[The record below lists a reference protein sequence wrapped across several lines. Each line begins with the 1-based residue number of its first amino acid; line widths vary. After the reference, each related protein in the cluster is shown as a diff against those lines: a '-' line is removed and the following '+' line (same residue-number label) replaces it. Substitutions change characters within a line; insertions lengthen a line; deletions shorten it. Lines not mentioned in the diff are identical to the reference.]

1 MHARTHRAG
10 VAAAAL
16 LAGAVTAGAAD
27 MTSSSAAAAAN
38 PLLAPW
44 SGPYAGVPPFDKV
57 RPEHLGPALE
67 AAMAENLAEVDR
79 IANDPAAP
87 TFENTIAAMERT
99 GRTLDRASTVYGIF
113 VSNLNDDA
121 VQAVEREMAPKLAAF
136 SDKIT
141 QNAKLFSRIA
151 AVYETRETAGLTPE
165 QQRLTWLYYTNFV
178 RAGAKLDPA
187 AKEKLSGINQRLAT
201 LYTKFSQNVLADED
215 EQMLRARRRGRPR
228 RPAGVGARRRGHR
241 RGARDQKGK
250 WAIAEH
256 ALEHRAVPHLFRPP
270 RSARE
275 GVAHVRQP
283 RRQRRRD
290 TTTTRSS
297 PRSSQLRAERAKLLG
312 YPTHAHW
319 RLENTMAKTP
329 ERAMELMEAV
339 WTPAVARVREEV
351 ADMQAVADQE
361 KARHQ
366 DRALGLPL
374 LRREGAQ
381 GEVRPRRER
390 GQALP
395 AAREAARR
403 HVLGGRRSCS
413 ASRSSRSSGT
423 CPSSIPTCA
432 SGKSTIRPAST
443 SGSGTSI
450 PTRARA
456 SAPARG

>member
-1 MHARTHRAG
+1 MHARTYRAG

-27 MTSSSAAAAAN
+27 MTSGSAAAAAN

-44 SGPYAGVPPFDKV
+44 SGPYAGVPPFDKA

-67 AAMAENLAEVDR
+67 ASMAENLAEVDR

-99 GRTLDRASTVYGIF
+99 GRTLDRVEHRVRHLRLEPERRRRAGGRARDVAEARGIQRQ
-113 VSNLNDDA
+113 DHA
-121 VQAVEREMAPKLAAF
+121 EREA
-136 SDKIT
+136 
-141 QNAKLFSRIA
+141 
-151 AVYETRETAGLTPE
+151 
-165 QQRLTWLYYTNFV
+165 
-178 RAGAKLDPA
+178 
-187 AKEKLSGINQRLAT
+187 
-201 LYTKFSQNVLADED
+201 VLA
-215 EQMLRARRRGRPR
+215 
-228 RPAGVGARRRGHR
+228 HR
-241 RGARDQKGK
+241 RGLRDARDRGAHARSRSGSPGSTTRTSPAPARSSIRRRRKSCRASTSGSRRSTRISARTCSPTRASRCCCSTTRRRSPACRRRRAPPRPTAAESRGQKGK
-250 WAIAEH
+250 WAVAQH
-256 ALEHRAVPHLFRPP
+256 AFEHRAVPHLFRPP

-275 GVAHVRQP
+275 GRGACSSTAATTAARP
-283 RRQRRRD
+283 
-290 TTTTRSS
+290 TTTRSS
-297 PRSSQLRAERAKLLG
+297 PRSSRCAPSARSCSATRRTRTG
-312 YPTHAHW
+312 GSRTRW
-319 RLENTMAKTP
+319 RKTP

-403 HVLGGRRSCS
+403 HVLHGVASCS
-413 ASRSSRSSGT
+413 ASASSRST
-423 CPSSIPTCA
+423 PARCRSSIPTC
-432 SGKSTIRPAST
+432 
-443 SGSGTSI
+443 GSG
-450 PTRARA
+450 R
-456 SAPARG
+456 